1 MDHLDKNGVL
11 TVLVTS
17 FRQEAPRGSMSF
29 KLPQITVLKSVD
41 KDTLQS
47 IFVSLQAEIERINKK
62 LNELEKVKSNL

>member
-1 MDHLDKNGVL
+1 
-11 TVLVTS
+11 
-17 FRQEAPRGSMSF
+17 MSF

-41 KDTLQS
+41 KDALQS